1 MGWKYYNPNPR
12 GKRVGDCS
20 TRALAKAVGGDDWYT
35 AFAAQV
41 AESAI
46 RCDETDA
53 DDVWG
58 AVLRRH
64 GWHRYVVPDTLDGYT
79 VRDFCRDHP
88 TGVYVLCPHQHVVC
102 VVDGDWYDT
111 WDSADTV
118 PIYYWVNDN
127 QLTLT

>member
-20 TRALAKAVGGDDWYT
+20 TRALAKAIGGDDWHT
-35 AFAAQV
+35 AFAAKV
-41 AESAI
+41 AEAAI

-64 GWHRYVVPDTLDGYT
+64 GWHRYIVPEDWDGYT

-88 TGVYVLCPHQHVVC
+88 NGVYVLCPHQHVLC
-102 VVDGDWYDT
+102 ACNGDWYDT
-111 WDSADTV
+111 WDSGDTV
-118 PIYYWVNDN
+118 PIYYWMKK
-127 QLTLT
+127 QEE